1 MAADQWIFLRGLGRE
16 QGHWEDFP
24 KFFESHVPSSHVTCL
39 DLPGSGERHA
49 ETSPTNIRA
58 TLEQMRAGAPA
69 GPKFLFAISLGGMVT
84 VEWAKRYP
92 EEIRGIVL
100 VNSSLKTFSG
110 VTRRLSWRAWPW
122 LFTTLATADA
132 GAREKRILERTAPSV
147 AITSERVRARVGLYD
162 AHPMSRGNLARQLW
176 AAARYQPSVKA
187 PTVPI
192 LVLYSERDG
201 LVDPRCSE
209 VIARTWKTAVHAH
222 PTAGH
227 DLPLEDPEWCCRAVK
242 EWLSHHSLKANQAS
256 RDSTRSDGG
265 SGT

>member
-1 MAADQWIFLRGLGRE
+1 MAAEWIFLRGLGRE

-24 KFFESHVPSSHVTCL
+24 KVFESHIAGARARCL
-39 DLPGSGERHA
+39 DLPGSGERFA
-49 ETSPTNIRA
+49 EKSPLTIRA
-58 TLEQMRAGAPA
+58 TLEKLRESAPP
-69 GPKFLFAISLGGMVT
+69 GPKYLFAISLGGMVA

-92 EEIRGIVL
+92 EEILGVVL

-110 VTRRLSWRAWPW
+110 IAKRLSWRAWPW

-147 AITSERVRARVGLYD
+147 SVTSERVRARVGLFH

-176 AAARYQPSVKA
+176 AASRYQPTVKA
-187 PTVPI
+187 PGVPI
-192 LVLYSERDG
+192 LVLYSERDR
-201 LVDPRCSE
+201 LVDPRCSTR
-209 VIARTWKTAVHAH
+209 IAQVWKTAVHAH

-227 DLPLEDPEWCCRAVK
+227 DLPLEDPEWCCRAVN
-242 EWLSHHSLKANQAS
+242 EWLSHQARSSDQAS

-265 SGT
+265 SGS